1 MGSFTFRWPYSA
13 SEVFVTGTFDDWGK
27 TVQLDRIGDGFE
39 KEVSL
44 PATDEKI
51 HYKFVVDGFWTTDS
65 GAPEEDDG
73 NNNINNVLY
82 PDQIQEESTDP
93 LLNGTATM
101 SGVRPDSTTAALAAG
116 IPKESSSKYGQSG
129 YYPTISSAAPG
140 STTAGLGQDVP
151 LEQRASVPGSY
162 PATPAS
168 ETEKFSV
175 NPIPASS
182 GTGNP
187 IKLNPGEKVP
197 DASTFNPNTIY
208 STARTDQAGYEQ
220 GGSSA
225 FAGSNFDGSAFSVP
239 PVSKNMIPES
249 SLPMGDS
256 PEATQPTYT
265 IQSVAPMS
273 TTAGLAAAVP
283 LESQRHTTSG
293 LPATDVPDVVRQS
306 LSDAHKDPEAATSE
320 TAVEEKREMEEE
332 LRQKVP
338 VDNSPGTPAPVITS
352 SPATG
357 LGAGA
362 AGLGTAAGLGAAT
375 LGSQRQT
382 AGDVPDVVKQS
393 ISEGYR
399 DPEAATSEAAVGE
412 KKVMEEELQQKVP
425 VDNSPGTPA
434 PAITS
439 TGIGLGAG
447 VAGLGTAAGLG
458 AATLGSQKQTT
469 GGLPAEDVPDVV
481 KQSITDAHED
491 PEAAVNEEAVEE
503 KREMEE
509 ELQRRV
515 PVNNQ
520 AGAPAPALTAATT
533 ETAPRATGEPAPET
547 AGPVGTASTTEIPRA
562 TDDKLASGQVSPR
575 NTDSTDGPTVTTGV
589 GTAKTSAV
597 SGPGAVASEDT
608 SHPPTAGATGA
619 SATKTVDSGVESGPT
634 ADETTTPTA
643 GATGASATKTADSA
657 NPAETEA
664 SAGTTGSGPTNG
676 AAKPANTTNGKE
688 KKKKGFFLRLKEKL
702 KSV

>member
-1 MGSFTFRWPYSA
+1 MGSFTFRWPYNA
-13 SEVFVTGTFDDWGK
+13 NEVFVTGTFDDWGK
-27 TVQLDRIGDGFE
+27 TVQLDRIGDGDGFE

-51 HYKFVVDGFWTTDS
+51 QYKFVVDGFWTTDS

-73 NNNINNVLY
+73 SNNTNNVLY
-82 PDQIQEESTDP
+82 PDQIHKDSTSP

-101 SGVRPDSTTAALAAG
+101 SGVTPDSTTAALAAG
-116 IPKESSSKYGQSG
+116 IPKESSSKYGQNG

-151 LEQRASVPGSY
+151 LEQRATVPGSY

-197 DASTFNPNTIY
+197 DASTFNQNTIY
-208 STARTDQAGYEQ
+208 STARTDKSGYEQ
-220 GGSSA
+220 GASGVFAASNFDDSA
-225 FAGSNFDGSAFSVP
+225 FAVP

-249 SLPMGDS
+249 SLPMGES
-256 PEATQPTYT
+256 QGATQPTYT

-283 LESQRHTTSG
+283 LESQKQTMSG

-306 LSDAHKDPEAATSE
+306 ISDAHRDPEAATSE
-320 TAVEEKREMEEE
+320 AAVEEKREMEEE

-352 SPATG
+352 SATG
-357 LGAGA
+357 LGAA
-362 AGLGTAAGLGAAT
+362 APLE
-375 LGSQRQT
+375 SQTQT
-382 AGDVPDVVKQS
+382 AGDVPDVVRQS
-393 ISEGYR
+393 ISDAHR

-434 PAITS
+434 PGITS
-439 TGIGLGAG
+439 STATGLGAG
-447 VAGLGTAAGLG
+447 LGAGLGVAGGTAAGLG
-458 AATLGSQKQTT
+458 AAASLGSQKQTA
-469 GGLPAEDVPDVV
+469 GDVPDVV
-481 KQSITDAHED
+481 KQSISDAHED
-491 PEAAVNEEAVEE
+491 PEAAINEEAVEE
-503 KREMEE
+503 KKEMEE
-509 ELQRRV
+509 ELQRKV
-515 PVNNQ
+515 PVDNH
-520 AGAPAPALTAATT
+520 AGAPAPAVTAATT
-533 ETAPRATGEPAPET
+533 ETAPRATGEPAPDT
-547 AGPVGTASTTEIPRA
+547 TGTAATTEIPRA
-562 TDDKLASGQVSPR
+562 TDDQPASGQVSPR
-575 NTDSTDGPTVTTGV
+575 GTTPTNGPTVTTGV
-589 GTAKTSAV
+589 GAARTSEV
-597 SGPGAVASEDT
+597 SGPGETVASEDIST
-608 SHPPTAGATGA
+608 TPAAGATGA
-619 SATKTVDSGVESGPT
+619 SAIKTVDSGVESGPT
-634 ADETTTPTA
+634 AEETSAPTA

-657 NPAETEA
+657 NPAETATEEA
-664 SAGTTGSGPTNG
+664 GSAPTNG
-676 AAKPANTTNGKE
+676 GASKPANNTAGATNGKE
-688 KKKKGFFLRLKEKL
+688 KKKKGFFSRLKEKL